1 MENPL
6 VHLHK
11 LEVHNKLVFDQFQI
25 IYFDMSGMAVLI
37 ENYNLVSNYFTIK

>member
-11 LEVHNKLVFDQFQI
+11 LGIHNKLVFDQSQI
-25 IYFDMSGMAVLI
+25 IYFEMSSMAVLI
-37 ENYNLVSNYFTIK
+37 ENYNLL